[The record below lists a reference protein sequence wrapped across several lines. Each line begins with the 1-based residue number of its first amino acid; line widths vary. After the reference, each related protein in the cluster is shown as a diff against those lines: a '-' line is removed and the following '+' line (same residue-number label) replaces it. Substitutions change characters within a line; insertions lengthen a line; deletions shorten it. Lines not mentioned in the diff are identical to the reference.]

1 MRFRKTLGVL
11 ALALVGGVLTY
22 APAAQAAG
30 TPGDHVLGHRC
41 RTYETKVT
49 NENTVE
55 ALRDTAEMPGAI
67 CEIDAITIAD
77 GTVVVVHDG
86 TFRRVGKAST
96 FPAGVTATTR
106 VANTTWA
113 QVSQIRTK
121 GGQPIARLEDMIR
134 AAGQYHIGLYVDMR
148 NRLPN
153 PSALVTLANQ
163 VGANVGYYQLLQGNC
178 SHANI
183 DRMRAA
189 GAPVGVKLLGECPTT
204 PAQMQAMGATFTQQI
219 SFFMTDAYIADARAR
234 GITVGVLDRGMTE
247 ATAEALA
254 ARGVQKFL
262 LNEPKE
268 ALTWFSG
275 D

>member
-11 ALALVGGVLTY
+11 ALALVGRVLTY
-22 APAAQAAG
+22 APAAEAAN
-30 TPGDHVLGHRC
+30 PGDHVLGHRC

-55 ALRDTAEMPGAI
+55 ALRDTSEMPGAI

-106 VANTTWA
+106 VASTTWA

-148 NRLPN
+148 NRIPN
-153 PSALVTLANQ
+153 PTSYVDLANS

-178 SHANI
+178 KHGNI

-189 GAPVGVKLLGECPTT
+189 GAPVGVKLLGQCPTT
-204 PAQMQAMGATFTQQI
+204 QEQMEAMWATFTQQL
-219 SFFMTDAYIADARAR
+219 SFRLTDSYIADALSR
-234 GITVGVLDRGMTE
+234 GITLGVLDRGMTE
-247 ATAEALA
+247 STAEALA
-254 ARGVQKFL
+254 ARGISKFL
-262 LNEPKE
+262 MDHPKD
-268 ALTWFSG
+268 ALTWF
-275 D
+275 

>member
-22 APAAQAAG
+22 APPAGAAN
-30 TPGDHVLGHRC
+30 PGDHILGHRC

-55 ALRDTAEMPGAI
+55 ALRDTSEMPGAI
-67 CEIDAITIAD
+67 CEIDSITIAD

-86 TFRRVGKAST
+86 TLRRVGKAST
-96 FPAGVTATTR
+96 FPAGVTTSTR
-106 VANTTWA
+106 VASMTWA
-113 QVSQIRTK
+113 QLSQVRTK

-134 AAGQYHIGLYVDMR
+134 AAGQYHIGMYVDMR
-148 NRLPN
+148 NRIPN
-153 PSALVTLANQ
+153 PSYFVNLANS

-178 SHANI
+178 THKNI
-183 DRMRAA
+183 DEMRNA
-189 GAPVGVKLLGECPTT
+189 GARVGVKLLGECPTT

-219 SFFMTDAYIADARAR
+219 SFFMSQAYINDANSR

-247 ATAEALA
+247 TRAEQLA
-254 ARGVQKFL
+254 AMGVSKFL
-262 LNEPKE
+262 MDHPKD
-268 ALTWFSG
+268 ALTWF
-275 D
+275 